1 MKDPRIIR
9 AAKILVD
16 WSTKI
21 KKNEYVQII
30 TEPAAKYL
38 ALEVFKRVL
47 QKGAY
52 PKLYVSLP
60 GQVHIYYKYASE
72 EQLKKFPEIRM
83 YEMKKTQAVIY
94 IGGIEN
100 TRELSDI
107 KPKNIAIRRKTL
119 EKLSNYRMEHTRW
132 VIFHYPT
139 NALAQEADMALT
151 DFRSFVFK
159 ATNINWENEH
169 KKMLKIKNKLQK
181 ANKIRITGKET
192 DLTFSVKGRKFI
204 ASDGKFNLP
213 DGEIFTAPLEKSVNG
228 KIYFNF
234 PAIYSGREVIGV
246 RLEFKNGKVVKATAE
261 KGESFLKHMLKTDKG
276 ASYLG
281 EFGIGM
287 NYNIKRFVKN
297 ILFDEK
303 IGGTIHF
310 ALGVGYKECGS
321 KNKSAIHWDMI
332 KDLRKSGEIYADRKL
347 IYKEG
352 KFIISS

>member
-1 MKDPRIIR
+1 MKDPRIIK

-16 WSTKI
+16 WSTNI

-38 ALEVFKRVL
+38 ALEVYKRVL

-52 PKLYVSLP
+52 PILKVSLP
-60 GQVHIYYKYASE
+60 GQTHIYYKYASE
-72 EQLKKFPEIRM
+72 EQLKKFPDIAM
-83 YEMKKTQAVIY
+83 YEMKKTDAVIY
-94 IGGIEN
+94 IGGREN

-107 KPKNIAIRRKTL
+107 NPKKIAIRSKTL
-119 EKLSNYRMEHTRW
+119 ERLFEYRTNNTRW
-132 VIFHYPT
+132 TIYHYPT
-139 NALAQEADMALT
+139 NAIAQEADMALT

-169 KKMLKIKNKLQK
+169 KKMINIKRRLQK
-181 ANKIRITGKET
+181 ADKIRIIGKET
-192 DLTFSVKGRKFI
+192 DLTFSVKGRNFI
-204 ASDGKFNLP
+204 ASDGKFNMP
-213 DGEIFTAPLEKSVNG
+213 DGEIFTAPIEKSVNG
-228 KIYFNF
+228 KIFFDF
-234 PAIYSGREVIGV
+234 PAIYGGREVV
-246 RLEFKNGKVVKATAE
+246 DVKLEFKNGKVIKATAE

-297 ILFDEK
+297 VLFDEK
-303 IGGTIHF
+303 IGGTIHL

-332 KDLRKSGEIYADRKL
+332 KDLRKNGEIYADKKL

-352 KFIISS
+352 RFLI